1 MCATKA
7 SFAPAT
13 AFSSCGHFGSI
24 FAKFAKIASI
34 VLRRRSIV
42 HLSSQSLTNL
52 TLASRIFPPV
62 GISLNSLSLALPFVN
77 SIILRRLSI
86 VRAKL
91 NVLLFTLASRIFP
104 PVGISLNSLSLALP
118 FVNSIILRRLSIV
131 RAKLNVL
138 LFTLAYA
145 FSSCGNQRFP
155 RHKRTVPAFCLKQN
169 AWEPR
174 LPHKEKPLASIK
186 GRKLTQK

>member
-91 NVLLFTLASRIFP
+91 NVLLFTLA
-104 PVGISLNSLSLALP
+104 
-118 FVNSIILRRLSIV
+118 
-131 RAKLNVL
+131 
-138 LFTLAYA
+138 YA

>member
-13 AFSSCGHFGSI
+13 AFGSCGHFGSI
-24 FAKFAKIASI
+24 FEKFAKIASI

-62 GISLNSLSLALPFVN
+62 GISLNSLSLALSFVN
-77 SIILRRLSI
+77 SIILRTPRVFP
-86 VRAKL
+86 VRKAHSSPTACGL
-91 NVLLFTLASRIFP
+91 
-104 PVGISLNSLSLALP
+104 
-118 FVNSIILRRLSIV
+118 RLSIV

-155 RHKRTVPAFCLKQN
+155 RHKRTVPAFCFKQN

-174 LPHKEKPLASIK
+174 LPHKEKPFENK